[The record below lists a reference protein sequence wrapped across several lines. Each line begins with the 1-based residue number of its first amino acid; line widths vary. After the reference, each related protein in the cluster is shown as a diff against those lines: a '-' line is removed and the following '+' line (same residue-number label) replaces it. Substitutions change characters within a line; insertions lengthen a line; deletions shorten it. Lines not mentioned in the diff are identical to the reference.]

1 MMLKEL
7 IFASHNQH
15 KCKEIQS
22 ILDKSFIIKSLDD
35 IGIREEIPENET
47 TFEGNAKAKT
57 SYVVEKTGK
66 NCFADD
72 SGLEVK
78 ALKNEP
84 GVFSA
89 RYAGPD
95 KNDENNLQLLLQ
107 NLKGITNRAANF
119 KTSIV
124 LYYNGSY
131 HHFEGEIKG
140 QIIHEKRGSKGFGYD
155 PIFIPIGSDKTFAEM
170 SMEEKNNFSH
180 RAKALKKMIH
190 FLTNNS

>member
-1 MMLKEL
+1 MVKEL

-15 KCKEIQS
+15 KCREIQS
-22 ILDKSFIIKSLDD
+22 LLDKSYVLKSLDD
-35 IGIREEIPENET
+35 IGIMEEIPENEK

-57 SYVVEKTGK
+57 FYVVEKTGK

-78 ALKNEP
+78 ALNNEP

-89 RYAGPD
+89 RYAGSE
-95 KNDENNLQLLLQ
+95 KNDENNLQLLLR
-107 NLKGITNRAANF
+107 NLNGIEDRSASF

-124 LYYNGSY
+124 LYYNRSY
-131 HHFEGEIKG
+131 HHFEGEIEG
-140 QIIHEKRGSKGFGYD
+140 QIIKEKRGSTGFGYD
-155 PIFIPIGSDKTFAEM
+155 PIFIPNGSDKTFAEM
-170 SMEEKNNFSH
+170 TMEEKNNFSH

-190 FLTNNS
+190 FLTLNS